1 MKKFIFIF
9 ALISLSSLLF
19 AADATTANPLAGKT
33 ITGKIKDRTRTFTFS
48 KDGKS
53 ATLDSEHNHVFVKE
67 IDGVWI
73 YEGKFKNAKHY
84 DGFKVIDAKTVLVAA
99 PSSLGPIST
108 NALKDFASPE
118 QVAANIEKLGAKY
131 SIK

>member
-9 ALISLSSLLF
+9 AFISLSALLF
-19 AADATTANPLAGKT
+19 AADATNANPLAGKT

-48 KDGKS
+48 KDGKR
-53 ATLDSEHNHVFVKE
+53 ATLDSEYSHIFVKE
-67 IDGVWI
+67 INGVLI
-73 YEGKFKNAKHY
+73 YEGKFKDLKHY
-84 DGFKVIDAKTVLVAA
+84 DGFKVLDAKTVLVAA

-108 NALKDFASPE
+108 SAIKDFTSPE

-131 SIK
+131 TIK